1 MTDARDPMALLRHAA
16 QVGDWRLL
24 EAVAR
29 LLSGRRFQAAMA
41 GDRAYGSLVILL
53 GLAGKSYDRV

>member
-1 MTDARDPMALLRHAA
+1 MTDVRDPMALLRHAA

-29 LLSGRRFQAAMA
+29 LLSGCAARHTVA
-41 GDRAYGSLVILL
+41 ADRAYGSLVVLL
-53 GLAGKSYDRV
+53 GLASGS